1 MKRFFDYPQKLWEW
15 FETVDKR
22 FAVDTPPTLQPAHLS
37 VEIHQGNLSDIHV
50 VLWDVYG
57 TLLGVEVG
65 DLEQSH
71 DRPDR
76 LEEAARLTI
85 AEFNLETPLVRLYP
99 GRDSAVSLRERYL
112 KGIDDSHLQSA
123 GRGVQFP
130 EVVIQQIWLDIL
142 NESAAVGWNWPYD
155 EPRLYTAYRIAY
167 FFDAALQQVYL
178 YPHAADCLVRL
189 KDADVI
195 LGIISNAQFYTP
207 LHLRRLLR
215 RELKN
220 DQLRLNQIFTDTL
233 MFFSYELGFSKPNP
247 RAFQRAGDLLAR
259 QGITREEILYIGND
273 MLNDVWAALRAG
285 TKAALCAVDA
295 TQTTLR
301 ENDDRCRGLKPD
313 AVITDL
319 SNLADR
325 IVGTKTV

>member
-1 MKRFFDYPQKLWEW
+1 MKRFFDYPQSLWSW
-15 FETVDKR
+15 FQTVDKR
-22 FAVDTPPTLQPAHLS
+22 FETGSPTPHPAQLS
-37 VEIHQGNLSDIHV
+37 LPIREGDLKDIHV

-71 DRPDR
+71 ERPDR
-76 LEEAARLTI
+76 LEAAARTTI
-85 AEFNLETPLVRLYP
+85 AEFGLEPSLGRLYP
-99 GRDSAVSLRERYL
+99 GRDPAAALRERYL
-112 KGIDDSHLQSA
+112 RGIDDSHLQSA

-130 EVVIQQIWLDIL
+130 EVVIQHIWLDIL
-142 NESAAVGWNWPYD
+142 NEVAAAEWAWPFD
-155 EPRLYTAYRIAY
+155 EPHLYTAYRVAY
-167 FFDAALQQVYL
+167 FFDAALQHVYL
-178 YPHAADCLVRL
+178 YPHAAECLLRL
-189 KDADVI
+189 KDADII

-215 RELKN
+215 RALGN
-220 DQLRLNQIFTDTL
+220 DQLRMQQIFTDTL

-247 RAFQRAGDLLAR
+247 RAFQRASDLLVR

-273 MLNDVWAALRAG
+273 MLNDVWAALRSG
-285 TKAALCAVDA
+285 IRAAFCAVDA
-295 TQTTLR
+295 AQTTLR

-319 SNLADR
+319 SQLADG
-325 IVGTKTV
+325 ILGTKTA